1 MTYEEEYTSS
11 FKAYLEEIGKIPR
24 LSEEETNELVQRM
37 LNGDTEAKSKLVEAN
52 LRLVISFAKRFCGH
66 GLPLADLVQE
76 GNLGLMKACE
86 KYNPNLGCR
95 FSTYAYYWIKCFITR
110 AIMSKG
116 KMIRRPEYL
125 EVETVKLKKVKFK
138 MEAKLGRT
146 VSTEEVAE
154 YLGIPYEIALRA
166 NRSSKDTL
174 SLNETFGAGEE
185 ASDKELVDMI
195 PSGELDPEEKVI
207 NSEIVTDFQ
216 YFLNHNGLN
225 NREIM
230 ILKYRFGINTEVHT
244 LEEIGRKLGI
254 TRERVRQIEARALV
268 KLRKSKDL
276 DRIAVYIGKEK
287 NRRY

>member
-125 EVETVKLKKVKFK
+125 EVETVKLKKV
-138 MEAKLGRT
+138 
-146 VSTEEVAE
+146 
-154 YLGIPYEIALRA
+154 
-166 NRSSKDTL
+166 
-174 SLNETFGAGEE
+174 
-185 ASDKELVDMI
+185 
-195 PSGELDPEEKVI
+195 I